1 MIQGSV
7 WDRRKHSGRKEDYCK
22 KTENKKDYTKIK
34 LAVYGALTLLLILV
48 AVFAPY
54 ITPYD
59 PYEQDLGNALLAP
72 CREYLLGT
80 DRYGRDMLSRVIMG
94 ARSSIS
100 SAVLL
105 VVIITVA
112 GSIVGILCGY
122 CQGKLDSFL
131 MRLSDIFLAFPGMV
145 FAIAAASVMSG
156 GIMNAVAALAFIS
169 WPKYARIAR
178 SQVLTIKNAP
188 YISAA
193 RLAGSGTGKIILKHI
208 VPNIAGP
215 VIVTAVL
222 DIGTM
227 MMEIAGLSFLGLGAT
242 PPTAEWGSMMSNGRS
257 MLQTSPWVI
266 LAPGC
271 AIFLTVMVFNL
282 LGDTVRD
289 ILDPRQSRRNRS

>member
-1 MIQGSV
+1 MEEKKITV
-7 WDRRKHSGRKEDYCK
+7 RKQKI
-22 KTENKKDYTKIK
+22 KKDYTKIK

-100 SAVLL
+100 SAMLL

>member
-1 MIQGSV
+1 M
-7 WDRRKHSGRKEDYCK
+7 
-22 KTENKKDYTKIK
+22 
-34 LAVYGALTLLLILV
+34 TLLLILV

-222 DIGTM
+222 DIGIM

>member
-1 MIQGSV
+1 MEEKKITV
-7 WDRRKHSGRKEDYCK
+7 RKQKI
-22 KTENKKDYTKIK
+22 KKDYTKIK

-242 PPTAEWGSMMSNGRS
+242 PPTAEWGCMMSNGRS

>member
-1 MIQGSV
+1 M
-7 WDRRKHSGRKEDYCK
+7 
-22 KTENKKDYTKIK
+22 KKDYTKIK